1 MRRVVVLVGTLLIA
15 DCSSPA
21 AEPPSVALSGDRCI
35 LQTIVAPGAR
45 EAALCAEAF
54 VTRQGYTS
62 AAVTDTV
69 GLYAEFIEPGE
80 SWVAVLANRHGMLPS
95 AATWVCRLDSVFQVV
110 FPYLPSHP
118 YAAPRLLMKGF
129 DAGAR
134 VDTLGG
140 PWARLVRLKADL
152 TGIEVR
158 HSEFLITDSV
168 WTRVGC
174 VRRPALR

>member
-1 MRRVVVLVGTLLIA
+1 MRRAVVLVGTLLLA

-21 AEPPSVALSGDRCI
+21 AEPPSVVLSGDRCA
-35 LQTIVAPGAR
+35 LQGIVVPGPG

-54 VTRQGYTS
+54 VAKQGYTS

-69 GLYAEFIEPGE
+69 GLRAEFIEPGG
-80 SWVAVLANRHGMLPS
+80 SRVATLANRHGMLPS
-95 AATWVCRLDSVFQVV
+95 AATWVCRLDNAFQVV

-118 YAAPRLLMKGF
+118 YAAPRFLAKGF
-129 DAGAR
+129 DAGAP
-134 VDTLGG
+134 VDTLRG

-152 TGIEVR
+152 TGIEMR
-158 HSEFLITDSV
+158 HSEFPSADSV
-168 WTRVGC
+168 WTRLGC